1 MVDQP
6 FDHFGMAF
14 SSRKHQRRLTISITR
29 IDIGSARQQALKLID
44 GSAAYG
50 VFLLIRHAAA
60 LQVERTHYDSGGRPG
75 WAQSPAADA
84 GPDGIV

>member
-14 SSRKHQRRLTISITR
+14 SSRKHERRLTMSITR

-50 VFLLIRHAAA
+50 VLPLIRHSAA
-60 LQVERTHYDSGGRPG
+60 LQVESTRYDSGGRPG
-75 WAQSPAADA
+75 WEQSPVLTL
-84 GPDGIV
+84 GRVG

>member
-1 MVDQP
+1 MIQGGAMVDQP

-14 SSRKHQRRLTISITR
+14 SSRKHQRRLTKSITR

-50 VFLLIRHAAA
+50 VFPLTLHA
-60 LQVERTHYDSGGRPG
+60 S
-75 WAQSPAADA
+75 SPSLPWPEI
-84 GPDGIV
+84 G

>member
-14 SSRKHQRRLTISITR
+14 SSRKHQRRLTMSITR

-50 VFLLIRHAAA
+50 VSHSFVTLQPFRWKAPVTIAEEGRGGSNLLC
-60 LQVERTHYDSGGRPG
+60 
-75 WAQSPAADA
+75 
-84 GPDGIV
+84 

>member
-50 VFLLIRHAAA
+50 VFPLIRHAAA
-60 LQVERTHYDSGGRPG
+60 LRWNAPIMIAEEGRGG
-75 WAQSPAADA
+75 SNLLC
-84 GPDGIV
+84 